1 MRKYK
6 NPIIKEELK
15 KIDSFWIKEEITNQE
30 IDSFYELVDL
40 LESITF
46 NEKSFDKV

>member
-6 NPIIKEELK
+6 NPIIREELK
-15 KIDSFWIKEEITNQE
+15 KINSFWIKEEVTRQE

-40 LESITF
+40 LESITY
-46 NEKSFDKV
+46 FDKA

>member
-1 MRKYK
+1 MREYK

-15 KIDSFWIKEEITNQE
+15 KIDSFWIKEEVTRQE

-40 LESITF
+40 LESIT
-46 NEKSFDKV
+46 SFDKH